1 MPPNSNNMIIAENIH
16 FFKEKG
22 RLLRKK
28 IADFA

>member
-1 MPPNSNNMIIAENIH
+1 MIIAENIH